1 MGYTRI
7 IREGAAGGAIRCQV
21 ARQAWPREK
30 RRTIPMTD
38 LNKFR
43 EWQREKPRRHVNIK
57 IGDPSNP
64 DEIEIWCYDY
74 NLQVGQHVQDVSE
87 IDLEA
92 EYMKDMERTKRKV
105 DKYFQQREMIP
116 Q

>member
-1 MGYTRI
+1 
-7 IREGAAGGAIRCQV
+7 
-21 ARQAWPREK
+21 
-30 RRTIPMTD
+30 MTD

-57 IGDPSNP
+57 IGDPSSP
-64 DEIEIWCYDY
+64 DELKIWCYDY

-92 EYMKDMERTKRKV
+92 AKEKEERAQYKKLKQKYEGRKYEHLPRRFKKEV
-105 DKYFQQREMIP
+105 II
-116 Q
+116 